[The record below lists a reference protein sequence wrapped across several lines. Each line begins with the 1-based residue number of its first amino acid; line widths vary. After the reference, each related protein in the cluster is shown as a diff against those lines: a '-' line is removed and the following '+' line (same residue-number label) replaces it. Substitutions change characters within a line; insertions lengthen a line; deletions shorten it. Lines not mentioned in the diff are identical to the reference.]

1 MKKIVAALLAG
12 FLSLSVM
19 CALEV
24 DRTEVNPGSAGDAI
38 TFINYSGPHTVISS
52 AAEITGIGSGL
63 GKLMKASSSGTVG
76 DKTRYYVIHA
86 VDAATEK
93 GFDADILILG
103 ESAGVDH
110 IDNIRRIIAG
120 YLSAAYGY
128 SASDSST
135 LSTFITVYNAV
146 YRGKMD
152 VFTARYKPVVTKNL
166 SADKAGL
173 SVRYDEWAGKSQI
186 IIPLS
191 EPRLAGTISAIDTT
205 SLTDKAVV
213 EKIKED
219 TATATDTRKSMT
231 DLKERESTA
240 AQSRADTAQSD
251 AAAARTDAATKLEEA
266 QAATTEAQAAK
277 AEADKAAAAA
287 QANPQDTAAQAKAAE
302 TAKKAETAQA
312 VAETKTAAAAQAQET
327 VAKKEEA
334 AKADQTL
341 ADTKQ
346 KEARTER
353 KEIATDVQTELDKKD
368 AAAKSAADVALA
380 SAAPAFAIR
389 IVDEKSLLGELVLV
403 NLNDGKILK
412 TSPLNA
418 IRGRTLIDTGSGLI
432 AIAGKKGGNAAIR
445 LVLVDPSTLEVAKQ
459 GTDSIA
465 EQSMLVANGN
475 DYYAVIESDSGK
487 FLLGRFDK
495 NLEAKAK
502 SAIEVKAVSA
512 ITVTAKGILV
522 QDKSGA
528 IKLLRAT
535 DLIDVTK

>member
-1 MKKIVAALLAG
+1 MKKTVAALLAG
-12 FLSLSVM
+12 LLSVSM
-19 CALEV
+19 MFALEV
-24 DRTEVNPGSAGDAI
+24 DRTEINPGNAGDAI
-38 TFINYSGPHTVISS
+38 SFVNYTGPHTVISS
-52 AAEITGIGSGL
+52 AAEITGIGSDL
-63 GKLMKASSSGTVG
+63 GKLIKDSGSPSAG

-86 VDAATEK
+86 VDAATTK

-103 ESAGVDH
+103 EGAGVDH
-110 IDNIRRIIAG
+110 IDNLRRIIAG

-128 SASDSST
+128 SLKDAAT

-152 VFTARYKPVVTKNL
+152 VFTARYKPAVTKNL

-213 EKIKED
+213 DKIKED
-219 TATATDTRKSMT
+219 TANGTETRKSMT
-231 DLKERESTA
+231 DLKDRESTA
-240 AQSRADTAQSD
+240 AQTRADAAQTD
-251 AAAARTDAATKLEEA
+251 AAAARTDVATKQVEA
-266 QAATTEAQAAK
+266 QTAKTEAQAAK
-277 AEADKAAAAA
+277 AEADKAAAVAK
-287 QANPQDTAAQAKAAE
+287 ANPQDSAAQAKATE
-302 TAKKAETAQA
+302 TAQKAEDKQA
-312 VAETKTAAAAQAQET
+312 VAEKKTAAATQAQDT

-334 AKADQTL
+334 AKSDQTL

-353 KEIATDVQTELDKKD
+353 KEIAADVQKAIDKTD
-368 AAAKSAADVALA
+368 AATKSAADAALA

-389 IVDEKSLLGELVLV
+389 IVDEKNLLGELVLV

-412 TSPLNA
+412 TSSLNA

-445 LVLVDPSTLEVAKQ
+445 LVLVDAATLEVSKQ

-465 EQSMLVANGN
+465 EQSMLVSNGN
-475 DYYAVIESDSGK
+475 DYYAIIETDAGK
-487 FLLGRFDK
+487 FTLGRFDK

-502 SAIEVKAVSA
+502 SAIEIKASSA
-512 ITVTAKGILV
+512 ITVTAKGIIV

-535 DLIDVTK
+535 DLVDVSK